1 MLVWTELFLP
11 VGIEARRMKRAQTN
25 HEFAMLLMLLMW
37 LSLVLGVAVAGYWL
51 SAIVQSTRPL
61 RLPVLRRW
69 DNLPRAAANRT
80 QKRYDPG
87 PMPQPLW
94 PGQMARANRAPKTPG
109 FGGPGA

>member
-11 VGIEARRMKRAQTN
+11 VGIEARRMKRAPTN

-37 LSLVLGVAVAGYWL
+37 LSLVLGVAVASYWL

-61 RLPVLRRW
+61 RLRMLQRW
-69 DNLPRAAANRT
+69 DILPRVSAGRT

-87 PMPQPLW
+87 PMPLPFWQ
-94 PGQMARANRAPKTPG
+94 GRVARASRPPKLPG
-109 FGGPGA
+109 S